1 MAWSSRFN
9 SYDTMGEGHRFRS
22 YWTHGRVPEFWPLRP
37 KSRSNE
43 HIFQH
48 VSWPFLALI
57 HYPLASRMGGQTNL
71 CVWQWQINRWWRGTI
86 LCDSDLLHLTPWWSR
101 LHFELISQIPN
112 GFAMFRSCFCSFIF
126 FGKNNKNKYKDMQ
139 NMQSR
144 RALTIICIPGWWCVF
159 FHILGIIIPSD

>member
-1 MAWSSRFN
+1 
-9 SYDTMGEGHRFRS
+9 MGEGHRFRS

-71 CVWQWQINRWWRGTI
+71 CVWQWQIGDGEGRYCVIQICFISLHDDQGFISNLSLRYPMSSP
-86 LCDSDLLHLTPWWSR
+86 CFAHAFAALL
-101 LHFELISQIPN
+101 
-112 GFAMFRSCFCSFIF
+112 IF
-126 FGKNNKNKYKDMQ
+126 LGKNNKNKYKDMQ